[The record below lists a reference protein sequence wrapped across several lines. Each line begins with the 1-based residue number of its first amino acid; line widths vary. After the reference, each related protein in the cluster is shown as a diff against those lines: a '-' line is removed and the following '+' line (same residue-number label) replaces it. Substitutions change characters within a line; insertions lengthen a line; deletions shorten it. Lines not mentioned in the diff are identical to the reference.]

1 MIREIN
7 MRTHQNYASF
17 ITQNSCICAILF
29 VEFTMTEKQKIT
41 VILKFKRL
49 MRVMKVI
56 KEKNKFLRYFNE
68 TFKLNS
74 GIERFIISILAI
86 LLFCHLV
93 ACI

>member
-1 MIREIN
+1 
-7 MRTHQNYASF
+7 MR
-17 ITQNSCICAILF
+17 I
-29 VEFTMTEKQKIT
+29 MKI
-41 VILKFKRL
+41 
-49 MRVMKVI
+49 I

-93 ACI
+93 ACIWNLIADFSDSPET

>member
-1 MIREIN
+1 
-7 MRTHQNYASF
+7 MR
-17 ITQNSCICAILF
+17 I
-29 VEFTMTEKQKIT
+29 MKI
-41 VILKFKRL
+41 
-49 MRVMKVI
+49 I

-93 ACI
+93 ACIWNLIAEFSDNPETWLLRF